1 MTSNHPH
8 MANSPL
14 SLQQEKRL
22 LFTLAGIQFSHILD
36 FMIMMP
42 IGPVLMP
49 ALGIN
54 TAQFAWLL
62 SIYTLMAAASG
73 LVAAAFVDLFERK
86 KMLLVLFSLFVLATL
101 SCALAPNY
109 QTLLITRG
117 LAGVFGGVLGAML
130 QTLVADLIPFERR
143 GQASGTVM
151 SGTAAATVLGVPTSL
166 FLTNGIGWQA
176 PFVVIG
182 AVASLFLLLAMRDI
196 PSLSKPPAM
205 QRHWRQ
211 AAHNMQT
218 VLTNSNHVTGL
229 VFMALGAFS
238 TFTVIPY
245 LTLYLTGN
253 VGLSMAQMPWVY
265 MLGGLA
271 SFLSARRIG
280 NLADRWGKVRS
291 YRLIATLS
299 MVPILLQTH
308 LPAVAFGWVLLCSTL
323 FFMIGT
329 GRAIPA
335 MAITISAIQP
345 PLRGTFMSLNA
356 AIQQLACG
364 AAALVGGLIIT
375 QLSDGSLSGYGHAG
389 WLAVGLTW
397 LTIVLAGRIQ
407 MLSGPMPAPSSHKP
421 SAA

>member
-1 MTSNHPH
+1 MTSSQPP
-8 MANSPL
+8 MASSPL
-14 SLQQEKRL
+14 SPQQEKRL

-36 FMIMMP
+36 FVIMMP
-42 IGPVLMP
+42 IGPALMS
-49 ALGIN
+49 ALDIN

-62 SIYTLMAAASG
+62 SIYTLTAAVSG
-73 LVAAAFVDLFERK
+73 LVAATFVDLFERK
-86 KMLLVLFSLFVLATL
+86 NILLVLFSLFVLATL
-101 SCALAPNY
+101 SCALAPDY

-117 LAGVFGGVLGAML
+117 LAGIFGGVLGAML

-151 SGTAAATVLGVPTSL
+151 SGTAAAMVLGVPTSL
-166 FLTNGIGWQA
+166 FLTNSIGWQA

-182 AVASLFLLLAMRDI
+182 SVAGLFLLLAMRHI
-196 PSLSKPPAM
+196 PSLPKPAAM

-211 AAHNMQT
+211 AARNMQA
-218 VLTNSNHVTGL
+218 VLANSNHLTGL
-229 VFMALGAFS
+229 LFMALGAFS

-253 VGLSMAQMPWVY
+253 VGLSMTQMPWVY

-271 SFLSARRIG
+271 SFLSARQIG
-280 NLADRWGKVRS
+280 RLADRWGKVQT

-299 MVPILLQTH
+299 MLPILLQTH
-308 LPAVAFGWVLLCSTL
+308 LPVVALGWVLLCSTA

-335 MAITISAIQP
+335 MAITISAIHP

-356 AIQQLACG
+356 AIQELACG

-375 QLSDGSLSGYGHAG
+375 QLPDGSLSGYGHAG
-389 WLAVGLTW
+389 WLAVGLTSV
-397 LTIVLAGRIQ
+397 TIMLAGRIQ
-407 MLSGPMPAPSSHKP
+407 MLSGPKPAPGNHKP